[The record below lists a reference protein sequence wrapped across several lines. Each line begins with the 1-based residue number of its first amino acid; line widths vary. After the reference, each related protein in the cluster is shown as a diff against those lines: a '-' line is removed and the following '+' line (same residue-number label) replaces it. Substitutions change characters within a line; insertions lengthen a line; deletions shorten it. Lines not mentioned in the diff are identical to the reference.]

1 MCQQKKNIG
10 HLLSTVIRL
19 PQNHTTTGMLLPR
32 CYKAVAKDPIS
43 HVQDVFG
50 FQENQIL
57 GKTIH
62 CCIALWAT
70 YVQILDFFHNVS
82 GPSYTCQSVL
92 QVQFE
97 GGTQHVGGWEWR
109 LFSRLLAPTIMSKW
123 PHIRHSAASLSSTWE
138 NLHHLLFPRRAWLS
152 MLEKCRR

>member
-1 MCQQKKNIG
+1 MTRSPIKLSWTAKKNQDIC
-10 HLLSTVIRL
+10 HLQSSGFQKNTPPLTCCCQVVIKLLQKIQLVIFRMSLIFKRIRSLVKQSIALLCSFL
-19 PQNHTTTGMLLPR
+19 PQRVWSKLYL
-32 CYKAVAKDPIS
+32 S
-43 HVQDVFG
+43 
-50 FQENQIL
+50 
-57 GKTIH
+57 
-62 CCIALWAT
+62 
-70 YVQILDFFHNVS
+70 
-82 GPSYTCQSVL
+82 SVL

-152 MLEKCRR
+152 MLGKCRR